1 MDLQR
6 MDLPKPDPKYY
17 QSLCKDKEAKEWF
30 IRYQDELVRRE
41 AKQDHWDDQRKTQ
54 ELIKE
59 SKEKTEKKMTAL
71 IGVSTIISL
80 ITIIILHLSQLP
92 SALRKH

>member
-17 QSLCKDKEAKEWF
+17 QSLYKDKEAKEWF

-41 AKQDHWDDQRKTQ
+41 AKQDHWDDRRKTQ
-54 ELIKE
+54 EWIKE